1 MKSVVMSLAVACGLL
16 LSAGAHAQDTKEA
29 QPSTATASASQ
40 QEAGSGAKSAA
51 EPSAMVVGKFSGTW
65 PLRGLETQWTLSCG
79 QGTPCELAMAAPG
92 QPVQAIPTQP
102 PVAQSSDIANNNLQH
117 TRKAVQ
123 ARPDWYQHAKHGA
136 LLTSI
141 RGFLDSEDRFDKCW
155 LILDAADIRVCTL
168 ASDPDARNAV
178 ALLSGTMNG
187 RCGDAPFCAYH
198 YVLLKRP
205 PAN

>member
-1 MKSVVMSLAVACGLL
+1 MKSLVVTLAVACGLL
-16 LSAGAHAQDTKEA
+16 LSAGAHAQDAKDA
-29 QPSTATASASQ
+29 QAQLRTAPVSVSPP
-40 QEAGSGAKSAA
+40 AA

-79 QGTPCELAMAAPG
+79 QGTSCELAMSAPG

-123 ARPDWYQHAKHGA
+123 TRPDWYQHAKHGP
-136 LLTSI
+136 LLTAI
-141 RGFLDSEDRFDKCW
+141 RGILDSEDRFDKCW

-168 ASDPDARNAV
+168 SSDPEARDAV

-198 YVLLKRP
+198 YVLLKR
-205 PAN
+205 